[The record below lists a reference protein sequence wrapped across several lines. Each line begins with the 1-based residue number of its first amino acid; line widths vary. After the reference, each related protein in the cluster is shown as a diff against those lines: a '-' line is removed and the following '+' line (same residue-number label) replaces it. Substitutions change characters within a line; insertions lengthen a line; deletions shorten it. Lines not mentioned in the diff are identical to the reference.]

1 MVVEA
6 GLAGAAWCQ
15 FETGRFDAATSAFLK
30 LADSFPDAPDFM
42 LYVLMQATA
51 AAEQQPDQAVT
62 AWQAA
67 WARLLPKIDQP
78 AAGAEKRPPFRHAF
92 EVGSRLARSLQKME
106 RLEDAAA
113 AWAALLQAFPHAEDT
128 DRILDEWAWMWAS
141 VGNYEQADQI
151 YRRLLTQFPDSSF
164 AGQARLSLAE
174 SLLQARN
181 LDAALAEMEAIAGQS
196 AYSAMDRE
204 RASYHIVEIHSL
216 LERWQA
222 MKVAAEK
229 FLAAWPDTELA
240 PQIRLFL
247 AEAQLQT
254 GDAAAAREGLQI
266 LRTTLQADS
275 TVKAAWHD
283 RVWVVL
289 AETLL
294 AQADYDGIDALEQEL
309 KTRSADSPFLFQL
322 LDVQGRRWKQQAP
335 PNFEK
340 AREYLR
346 AAVLDPHGKGTLTAA
361 RCQTLIGET
370 HLLQNQLDDAVR
382 EYFKVY
388 LNHPHDSLRA
398 PALLQ
403 AALCESKLG
412 KNDAAIRDFREV
424 VASFPQSPEAARASD
439 ELKKLKATAP

>member
-1 MVVEA
+1 
-6 GLAGAAWCQ
+6 
-15 FETGRFDAATSAFLK
+15 
-30 LADSFPDAPDFM
+30 
-42 LYVLMQATA
+42 
-51 AAEQQPDQAVT
+51 
-62 AWQAA
+62 
-67 WARLLPKIDQP
+67 
-78 AAGAEKRPPFRHAF
+78 
-92 EVGSRLARSLQKME
+92 
-106 RLEDAAA
+106 
-113 AWAALLQAFPHAEDT
+113 
-128 DRILDEWAWMWAS
+128 
-141 VGNYEQADQI
+141 
-151 YRRLLTQFPDSSF
+151 
-164 AGQARLSLAE
+164 
-174 SLLQARN
+174 
-181 LDAALAEMEAIAGQS
+181 
-196 AYSAMDRE
+196 
-204 RASYHIVEIHSL
+204 
-216 LERWQA
+216 